1 MKRVLIMK
9 EPPKLPAGEGRKK
22 AAVITAHLTGGILIL
37 DYFKTDAA
45 GEQQWKARHCLN
57 TETNE
62 YETYFVT
69 ENIWTTCNLTA
80 MYDKSYYR
88 SAYSMNQEVE
98 MDPESMK
105 LALAVL
111 KTDRANL
118 YAVIEDREQ
127 DRNKEKRDRG
137 YNRKRERVHRLM
149 DSVPHLPA
157 GARDWITKVIGKNQ
171 HYAFYDKKTGE
182 WKRTCCKEPG
192 GELVR
197 ADGGKKIR
205 HNDEV
210 ICTACGARL
219 TAKKRTD
226 KIKREAGFLVLQRID
241 PEKSVARHMKA
252 TVEWDGEGIHTW
264 LDEEIRI
271 LLHRGLTPKCTI
283 YYYQESGIWL
293 GNRWYDDETWWDSNR
308 SNKRTRSCYLYPDG
322 IEEALKQTGYEKWSR
337 LFSQMAEKEV
347 QADYNRLMAAGI
359 GIRETIEYLFKG
371 RFWKMLEETTDYL
384 TVYGSYY
391 GKLNLHGEN
400 EREVFQLEDRQKI
413 LRLRE
418 INGGE
423 AELEWLRYAE
433 EKELKIS
440 QETLEWLVKNKVVP
454 NSIRFID
461 HKMTPQQ
468 VMNYVKKQK
477 ETQYPGLMP
486 NGILGQWA
494 DYISMCRVP
503 GKNLDDE
510 MVYRPKELKRRHDEM
525 VIYAQKARILEGMD
539 SDPERSQ
546 QYADEMAEKFPGAEE
561 NLKAAKPKYEYEN
574 EEYRITVPE
583 RLVDIVKEGNAL
595 HHCAGSSERY
605 FERLMSRETY
615 ICFLRR
621 REEPEIPFYTIE
633 IEPNGTIRQH
643 RSYLDEEPG
652 IDEIRGFLR
661 EWQQVIKKRIKKED
675 LELQKISAEK
685 RKQNLQDLR
694 EKNNTRVIQGLMEDF
709 MEAI

>member
-1 MKRVLIMK
+1 
-9 EPPKLPAGEGRKK
+9 
-22 AAVITAHLTGGILIL
+22 
-37 DYFKTDAA
+37 
-45 GEQQWKARHCLN
+45 
-57 TETNE
+57 
-62 YETYFVT
+62 
-69 ENIWTTCNLTA
+69 
-80 MYDKSYYR
+80 
-88 SAYSMNQEVE
+88 
-98 MDPESMK
+98 
-105 LALAVL
+105 
-111 KTDRANL
+111 
-118 YAVIEDREQ
+118 
-127 DRNKEKRDRG
+127 
-137 YNRKRERVHRLM
+137 
-149 DSVPHLPA
+149 
-157 GARDWITKVIGKNQ
+157 
-171 HYAFYDKKTGE
+171 
-182 WKRTCCKEPG
+182 
-192 GELVR
+192 
-197 ADGGKKIR
+197 
-205 HNDEV
+205 
-210 ICTACGARL
+210 
-219 TAKKRTD
+219 
-226 KIKREAGFLVLQRID
+226 
-241 PEKSVARHMKA
+241 
-252 TVEWDGEGIHTW
+252 
-264 LDEEIRI
+264 
-271 LLHRGLTPKCTI
+271 
-283 YYYQESGIWL
+283 
-293 GNRWYDDETWWDSNR
+293 
-308 SNKRTRSCYLYPDG
+308 
-322 IEEALKQTGYEKWSR
+322 
-337 LFSQMAEKEV
+337 MAEKEV

-371 RFWKMLEETTDYL
+371 RFWKMLEETTDHL

-391 GKLNLHGEN
+391 AKLNLHGDN

-461 HKMTPQQ
+461 QKMTPQQ

-494 DYISMCRVP
+494 DYLSMCRVP

-621 REEPEIPFYTIE
+621 REEPDIPFYTIE

-652 IDEIRGFLR
+652 IEELRVFLR
-661 EWQQVIKKRIKKED
+661 EWQQVVKKRIKKED
-675 LELQKISAEK
+675 HELQKISAEK
-685 RKQNLQDLR
+685 RERNIQDLI
-694 EKNNTRVIQGLMEDF
+694 EKNNTRVLQGLMEDF
-709 MEAI
+709 MEAM